1 MPPPIGLIHLSA
13 GDLIAAAGGD
23 PWQVNDG
30 LQAGDAGAINA
41 QADAFHA
48 AAGSATEVEDDFESA
63 KQRFEKGWRHN
74 GAEHPIN
81 ESAEVTR
88 ATTALKLQ
96 KPQLAKIA
104 LDLETVAAALA
115 TAQRSCDADIA
126 ALDSNL
132 HRIDDEIGAA
142 EAANQ
147 NTQALHDAAVGAV
160 RTALG
165 DVQNGRAGYV
175 AAMASAKS
183 SLAAVTGEAPQG
195 ADGDG
200 GAGATS
206 SPAEEGASTPG
217 GDGGAGAAGE
227 ASGLT
232 VTKGDVA
239 VGAAGAVAGGTA
251 DGVGQ
256 ATLNAIKESPGTGPG
271 KASQGLLNWLED
283 PTVGGAELK
292 GFSRLGRVVG
302 GAAAVPA
309 VMSDVHDGNSVA
321 EAVTREGA
329 GVAAGLWAGA
339 ETGGLIGSV
348 VPGAGT
354 AMGVLVGGGV
364 GAIFALGASKG
375 VEQLWHP
382 VADAVGSAV
391 HGVES
396 VFGFG

>member
-1 MPPPIGLIHLSA
+1 
-13 GDLIAAAGGD
+13 
-23 PWQVNDG
+23 
-30 LQAGDAGAINA
+30 LQAGNPDAINA

-88 ATTALKLQ
+88 ATTVLKLQ
-96 KPQLAKIA
+96 TPQLAKIA

-183 SLAAVTGEAPQG
+183 SLAAVTDETPPG
-195 ADGDG
+195 ADG
-200 GAGATS
+200 GAGAADA
-206 SPAEEGASTPG
+206 PGGDGGIG

-227 ASGLT
+227 ASGRT
-232 VTKGDVA
+232 VTTGDA
-239 VGAAGAVAGGTA
+239 ALGAAGAVAGGTA
-251 DGVGQ
+251 DGVGK

-271 KASQGLLNWLED
+271 KAPQGLLNWLED
-283 PTVGGAELK
+283 PRVGGLELN
-292 GFSRLGRVVG
+292 GFSRLARVVG

-309 VMSDVHDGNSVA
+309 VMSDIHDGNSVA
-321 EAVTREGA
+321 EAVTREGV
-329 GVAAGLWAGA
+329 GLAAGLGSGAAAGA
-339 ETGGLIGSV
+339 LIGSV

-354 AMGVLVGGGV
+354 AVGVVVGAVVGGG
-364 GAIFALGASKG
+364 ASLLASKG

-382 VADAVGSAV
+382 VADAVGDAV